1 MIVKNIAKRNYY
13 YDSVTLMMISS
24 KLTHL
29 EGIKNAAVM
38 MGTDY
43 NKSLMI
49 NSDLL
54 LPEYKDVS
62 PNDMIIGIMAEDEAS
77 AETAL
82 KAAEEYLIN
91 KKVKEGSDDFM
102 VKTTDAAIKRLG
114 NANFAIISVPGK
126 YAKNEAMRA
135 LDNNLHVLLFS
146 DNVSIEEE
154 LELKEKAV
162 RKGLLMMGPDCGTAI
177 INGVGLGFAN
187 VVNRGNIGIVAAA
200 GTGLQ
205 EVSTIIS
212 RLGGGI
218 SQALGTGGRD
228 LKEQIGGKMMLMG
241 LEALSEDDNTKVIV
255 LISKSPSAMVMKE
268 ILEKV
273 KSIIDKHVVTCFLGG
288 DPFFMKD
295 SGAIP
300 AQTLEDAAIIAVRL
314 NHNLQAENLFFTT
327 PKEEIRAIARNEIVK
342 LKPGQK
348 YVRGLY
354 SGGTLCYE
362 GMLILR
368 DVIGDIYSNVPLKS
382 KLRLESIQASKEHTF
397 IDMGDDFFTN
407 GRPHPMIDPRLRVER
422 IKQECSDPET
432 AVILLDVVLGYG
444 SNEDPAGALVPAVL
458 EAKQKAVSENRYV
471 SVVASVC
478 GMEHDPQIRGHQEE
492 KLREAGIIAMP
503 SNAQASKMAA
513 LIVTRGKYID
523 EMFGGE

>member
-1 MIVKNIAKRNYY
+1 MVVKNVVKKNCY
-13 YDSVTLMMISS
+13 YDSVTLMMISN
-24 KLTHL
+24 KLTSI

-49 NSDLL
+49 NSNLL
-54 LPEYKDVS
+54 LPEHKNVS
-62 PNDMIIGIMAEDEAS
+62 PNDMVIGIMAENEAFM
-77 AETAL
+77 ETAL
-82 KAAEEYLIN
+82 KAVEEYLTN
-91 KKVKEGSDDFM
+91 KKVSGGSDDLKP
-102 VKTTDAAIKRLG
+102 KTMDAAIRRLG
-114 NANFAIISVPGK
+114 DANFAIISVPGK
-126 YAKNEAMRA
+126 YAKNEAMKA

-146 DNVSIEEE
+146 DNVTIEEE

-162 RKGLLMMGPDCGTAI
+162 RNGLLMMGPDCGTAI
-177 INGVGLGFAN
+177 INGVALGFAN
-187 VVNRGNIGIVAAA
+187 VVNRGNIGMVAAS

-205 EVSTIIS
+205 EVTSIVS

-255 LISKSPSAMVMKE
+255 LISKPPSAMVMKK
-268 ILEKV
+268 ILEKI
-273 KSIIDKHVVTCFLGG
+273 KSIDKHVVTCFLGG

-300 AQTLEDAAIIAVRL
+300 AQTLEDAAVIAVRL
-314 NHNLQAENLFFTT
+314 SHDLQAEKLFFTIS
-327 PKEEIRAIARNEIVK
+327 KEKIRAITGNEIFK
-342 LKPGQK
+342 LKPEQK

-382 KLRLESIQASKEHTF
+382 NLSLKNIQASKEHTF

-407 GRPHPMIDPRLRVER
+407 GRAHPMIDPRLRVER
-422 IKQECSDPET
+422 IKQEGSDPET

-444 SNEDPAGALVPAVL
+444 SNEDPAGALVAAIL
-458 EAKQKAVSENRYV
+458 EAKQKAVSENRYF

-478 GMEHDPQIRGHQEE
+478 GTEHDPQIREHQEE
-492 KLREAGIIAMP
+492 KLKEAGIIVMP
-503 SNAQASKMAA
+503 SNTQASKMAA
-513 LIVTRGKYID
+513 LIVTKGKYID
-523 EMFGGE
+523 EMIGGE

>member
-1 MIVKNIAKRNYY
+1 MFVKNVVKQNCY

-24 KLTHL
+24 KLTSM

-38 MGTDY
+38 MGTDF

-49 NSDLL
+49 NSGLL
-54 LPEYKDVS
+54 LPEHKDVS
-62 PNDMIIGIMAEDEAS
+62 PNDMVIGIMAEDEAS

-82 KAAEEYLIN
+82 KAVEEHLTN
-91 KKVKEGSDDFM
+91 KKTSGGSDDLKL
-102 VKTTDAAIKRLG
+102 KTMDAAIRRLG
-114 NANFAIISVPGK
+114 DANFAIISVPGK
-126 YAKNEAMRA
+126 YAKNEAMKA

-146 DNVSIEEE
+146 DNVTIEEE

-162 RKGLLMMGPDCGTAI
+162 RNGLLMMGPDCGTAI
-177 INGVGLGFAN
+177 INGIALGFAN
-187 VVNRGNIGIVAAA
+187 VVNCGNIGIVAAA

-205 EVSTIIS
+205 EVTTIVS

-241 LEALSEDDNTKVIV
+241 LEALSEDNNTKVIV
-255 LISKSPSAMVMKE
+255 LISKPPSAVVIKE

-273 KSIIDKHVVTCFLGG
+273 NSIDKHVVICFLGG

-300 AQTLEDAAIIAVRL
+300 AQTLEDAAVIAVRL
-314 NHNLQAENLFFTT
+314 SQDLQAENLFFTM
-327 PKEEIRAIARNEIVK
+327 PKVEVRAIARNEIVK
-342 LKPGQK
+342 LKPEQK
-348 YVRGLY
+348 YIRGLY
-354 SGGTLCYE
+354 SGGTLCHE

-368 DVIGDIYSNVPLKS
+368 DIIGDIYSNVPLKS
-382 KLRLESIQASKEHTF
+382 NLSLENIQISKEHTF
-397 IDMGDDFFTN
+397 IDMGDDLFTD
-407 GRPHPMIDPRLRVER
+407 GRPHPIIDPRLRVER
-422 IKQECSDPET
+422 IKQVGSDPET

-444 SNEDPAGALVPAVL
+444 ANEDPAGALVPAVL

-478 GMEHDPQIRGHQEE
+478 GMEHDPQIREHQEE
-492 KLREAGIIAMP
+492 KLREARIIVMP
-503 SNAQASKMAA
+503 SNAQASRMAA